1 MAEETIRLNKYLASC
16 GIASRRACV
25 VLIEQGLV
33 KVDGEIIL
41 EGGFRLKPGSVV
53 TYKGQAVKPETKRV
67 YVLLNKAKNYVT
79 TVQDERGRKTVM
91 DIIGEKIPERIYPV
105 GRLDRTTTGLLLITN
120 DGDLAKKLS
129 HPSHRVKKVYNA
141 TLDKGLTRKHLDQI
155 REGLVLEDGTAE
167 VDWVNYTLEQ
177 NHTEVTIEIHI
188 GKNRIVRRIFEHLG
202 YNVERLDRVY
212 YAGLTKKDLPRG
224 RWRHL
229 THQEII
235 MLRHFG

>member
-67 YVLLNKAKNYVT
+67 YVLLNKPKNYVT